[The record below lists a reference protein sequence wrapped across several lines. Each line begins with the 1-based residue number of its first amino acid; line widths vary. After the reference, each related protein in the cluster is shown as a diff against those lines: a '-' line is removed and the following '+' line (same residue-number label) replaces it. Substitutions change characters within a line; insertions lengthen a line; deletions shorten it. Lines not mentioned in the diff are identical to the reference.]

1 MPPKYLDIIAGSI
14 QTIIIYPCSITDYL
28 CFKNS
33 DRQFMKMSCSSPSTS
48 QIKSKLLADITQALK
63 ADGGRLLI
71 LAKPLARRAQIYS
84 YGLQPQTATP
94 LEKNPIWQD
103 ILYTET
109 TNDRAPNL
117 PDPIEPRVKAYP
129 IDRIAERPLL
139 TPLFTAFG
147 SAGIESLLIL
157 PLRYDRQCIGC
168 LTLFRSATRS
178 PQDCRWTHEE
188 LHLAQSLAA
197 ELYLAVMAQRVTQMC
212 GNRAYYDVL
221 TGLPNRLLFCQL
233 LTLELAKM
241 PEAGEVLTVIFLG
254 LDRFKNINDGISYRF
269 GDRLLQ
275 LIAERLKN
283 TLDDRAIVGR
293 WGGDEFAILI
303 PALADRAAV
312 NIIADRVLQC
322 FDLPFVFDRSFS
334 NLKTNSLYIKASM
347 GIAIATSRGQ
357 DSQTLLKHAD
367 AALDRAKH
375 NGRNNYEIYSSP
387 TYHPTPV
394 GATSVA
400 EHRLQLEH
408 MLDSVCAGLAGRAID
423 DRQLLLH
430 YQPQLDIHTG
440 KISGIEALLRC
451 QDLYAKLI
459 NPADFIPIAE
469 ETGSIL
475 PMGEWVIRTACK
487 QKKAWQD
494 MGFGN
499 FPIAVNFSVK
509 QLQDRNLIETII
521 EILAETGLSPAALEV
536 EITESIA
543 IKDLDLAIAI
553 LESLRGIGVKI
564 SLDDFGT
571 GYSSLAILKYLP
583 LDRLK
588 IDRSFIRELQ
598 ANTVDAGIVRTI
610 VNLGHEL
617 NLKVVA
623 EGVETVEQLEFLRSI
638 NCDTVQGFLFS
649 RPLPAAELETT
660 IATGSYWHHP
670 SSHPYN

>member
-1 MPPKYLDIIAGSI
+1 
-14 QTIIIYPCSITDYL
+14 
-28 CFKNS
+28 
-33 DRQFMKMSCSSPSTS
+33 MKMSCASPSTS
-48 QIKSKLLADITQALK
+48 QIKSKLLADITQALQ

-109 TNDRAPNL
+109 TSDRHPNC
-117 PDPIEPRVKAYP
+117 PDPTELPVKVYP
-129 IDRIAERPLL
+129 IDRIAERPPLA
-139 TPLFTAFG
+139 PLFTAFG
-147 SAGIESLLIL
+147 AAGIESLLIL

-168 LTLFRSATRS
+168 LTLFRSAPRS
-178 PQDCRWTHEE
+178 SQDCRWTHED
-188 LHLAQSLAA
+188 LQLAQSLAA

-221 TGLPNRLLFCQL
+221 TGLPNRLLFSQL

-241 PEAGEVLTVIFLG
+241 PAAGEVLTVIFLG

-283 TLDDRAIVGR
+283 TLEDRAIVGR

-303 PALADRAAV
+303 PALADRTAV
-312 NIIADRVLQC
+312 KTSADRVLKC
-322 FDLPFVFDRSFS
+322 FDLPFVFDRNFPT
-334 NLKTNSLYIKASM
+334 LKTNSLYIKASM
-347 GIAIATSRGQ
+347 GIAIATGGDR

-367 AALDRAKH
+367 TALDRAKH
-375 NGRNNYEIYSSP
+375 NGRNNYEIYTS
-387 TYHPTPV
+387 TIAHPTPV
-394 GATSVA
+394 GATSLA
-400 EHRLQLEH
+400 EHRLKLEN
-408 MLDSVCAGLAGRAID
+408 MLDSVCAALAGRAID

-451 QDLYAKLI
+451 QDLYAKII

-487 QKKAWQD
+487 QKKSWQD

-509 QLQDRNLIETII
+509 QLQDRHLIETII

-553 LESLRGIGVKI
+553 LESLREIGVKI

-638 NCDTVQGFLFS
+638 NCDAVQGFLFS

-670 SSHPYN
+670 SSYSHN

>member
-1 MPPKYLDIIAGSI
+1 M
-14 QTIIIYPCSITDYL
+14 
-28 CFKNS
+28 
-33 DRQFMKMSCSSPSTS
+33 RMSCSSPSTS
-48 QIKSKLLADITQALK
+48 QIKSKLLANITQALQ

-71 LAKPLARRAQIYS
+71 LAKPLARRAQIYT
-84 YGLQPQTATP
+84 YGLQPQTTTP
-94 LEKNPIWQD
+94 IEKNPIWQD

-109 TNDRAPNL
+109 TNDRAPNI
-117 PDPIEPRVKAYP
+117 PDPIEPRVRVYP
-129 IDRIAERPLL
+129 IDRIAEQRLL
-139 TPLFTAFG
+139 SPLFAAFG
-147 SAGIESLLIL
+147 NVGIESLLIL

-168 LTLFRSATRS
+168 LTLFRSAAK
-178 PQDCRWTHEE
+178 PQGCRWTDEE
-188 LHLAQSLAA
+188 LKLAQSLAT
-197 ELYLAVMAQRVTQMC
+197 ELYLAVMEQRVAQMC
-212 GNRAYYDVL
+212 SNRAYYDVL
-221 TGLPNRLLFCQL
+221 TGLPNRLLCSQL
-233 LTLELAKM
+233 LTLELAKI
-241 PEAGEVLTVIFLG
+241 PADGEVLATIFLG

-283 TLDDRAIVGR
+283 TFDDRAIVGR

-322 FDLPFVFDRSFS
+322 FDLPFSFDRNFA

-375 NGRNNYEIYSSP
+375 NGRNNYEIYNTP

-487 QKKAWQD
+487 QKKSWQD
-494 MGFGN
+494 RGFGN

-553 LESLRGIGVKI
+553 LASLREIGVKI

-617 NLKVVA
+617 NLNVVA

-660 IATGSYWHHP
+660 IATGSYWQHP
-670 SSHPYN
+670 SSHSHN